1 MRLIS
6 LSLLAV
12 LLATSG
18 CTKRIV
24 QPPPAAFVQLGGLK
38 AGYRDWSNLPD
49 VCLVDPA
56 VLQSDVDAMS
66 AVLSEYLAQTA
77 GGVDGTW
84 SPAQLETLEKG
95 EQVLPVALSLEANAI
110 ELSKKSACPF
120 TGFDK
125 AMDLN
130 KKAADR
136 VASLKGLAGV
146 LRSKAA
152 LARWREA
159 LPSATADAKTKV
171 CDAKPKAPAVYFAS
185 EDEKGKAEW
194 LFCDGAKVTAAPG
207 SPPALTTQPEVAAA
221 PAPPPPAKKKG
232 KKAPPPP
239 PAPAAVDAKA
249 YVDAAAAYP
258 SSDVSHAPKVQSMV
272 PKKKDD
278 GAAEPKDG

>member
-6 LSLLAV
+6 LRIAVVILAG
-12 LLATSG
+12 AG

-24 QPPPAAFVQLGGLK
+24 QPPPAAFVQLGGFK

-66 AVLSEYLAQTA
+66 AVLTEFLAQTA
-77 GGVDGTW
+77 GGPEGVWT
-84 SPAQLETLEKG
+84 PAQLELLEKA
-95 EQVLPVALSLEANAI
+95 ETVLPVALSLEAQAI
-110 ELSKKSACPF
+110 EQSKKSACTF

-125 AMDLN
+125 AMALN
-130 KKAADR
+130 KKATDR
-136 VASLKGLAGV
+136 LASLKGLAGV

-152 LARWREA
+152 LARWKEN
-159 LPSATADAKTKV
+159 LPSATADAKTRI
-171 CDAKPKAPAVYFAS
+171 CEAKPSAPTVYFAS

-207 SPPALTTQPEVAAA
+207 SPPAMTTPPEVVA
-221 PAPPPPAKKKG
+221 APPPPEKKKKG

-239 PAPAAVDAKA
+239 PASAAPDAKV
-249 YVDAAAAYP
+249 YTDAAASFP
-258 SSDVSHAPKVQSMV
+258 SADVSRAPRVQSMV